1 MLQGPFRVPSF
12 NGYIPR
18 RMPLLPV
25 LVQGAP
31 SEIYPTAHDRRGN
44 DGMLSRND
52 VFPHRH
58 RRAHHLPALG
68 HSAYK
73 IELKTRSCAPSLN
86 HGMTFNDILDAA
98 IAFKHSSEVVCGC
111 RIMFSG

>member
-1 MLQGPFRVPSF
+1 MPGPPMLQGSFRVPSF

-68 HSAYK
+68 HSAYPQHPEEDACL
-73 IELKTRSCAPSLN
+73 ELCGKKNEEKSCIIQRFMLTLQTKKLA
-86 HGMTFNDILDAA
+86 T
-98 IAFKHSSEVVCGC
+98 
-111 RIMFSG
+111 